1 MEDLSKLRSWKQSAL
16 GTGYRSELTQV
27 LSPPGAPGQC
37 PPAGRCRPPASQWEH
52 TAWGSAQHVQEFWGR
67 AWSEG
72 PKTKSPSCL

>member
-37 PPAGRCRPPASQWEH
+37 PPAGRCRSGISVGAH
-52 TAWGSAQHVQEFWGR
+52 CHAWGSAQHVFWEV

-72 PKTKSPSCL
+72 PKTKSPSCS

>member
-37 PPAGRCRPPASQWEH
+37 PPAGRCRSGISVGAH
-52 TAWGSAQHVQEFWGR
+52 CLGICTACVLGSGLV
-67 AWSEG
+67 
-72 PKTKSPSCL
+72 